1 MSDYQRVLDKAIAEI
16 NVAKSIGVAYGYSAL
31 AQARY
36 HINLAID
43 ETIRHAL
50 QPEPEEKPC
59 KPSSLAAP
67 E

>member
-16 NVAKSIGVAYGYSAL
+16 NVAKSIGAAYGYSAL

-43 ETIRHAL
+43 EAARQAMK
-50 QPEPEEKPC
+50 PEPDRPIAQ
-59 KPSSLAAP
+59 P
-67 E
+67 